1 MIYTMKYPNTS
12 MKVDTDRIARKFLKG
27 GQLFIYTA
35 VQEERIQMVEY
46 LEEEGFCC
54 VNNNVWSREKII
66 DSVFPLRIVL
76 KERSISSMGNTTTA
90 AAAVSSGVVMS
101 SNDFYLLYSV
111 YKYQQ
116 KDE

>member
-90 AAAVSSGVVMS
+90 AAAVSHPA
-101 SNDFYLLYSV
+101 
-111 YKYQQ
+111 
-116 KDE
+116 